1 MSYPSQNRLPYGMAT
16 VQPIPGMPGMAG
28 VAVPGMHGMTPVQVA
43 GISRVPNGMSAMYQ
57 SEKSSGLYPG
67 ANPSYQSL
75 AQQGYLTQ
83 SGSLGQPASLG
94 QPGAAFY
101 GTSSQHPTYLP
112 VSSPSSQQRYM
123 VSAGYPSSASLVSS
137 PSMVPGAATGYP
149 LTAGAGYSLS
159 AQPSSLAQPMP
170 VAATTLSSAGQ
181 SQYPTYLGSQLT
193 PLQISPSQNPYA
205 ASATGHPLYPG
216 SPYASLQMAGAQM
229 PSGQI
234 PGRSQAGS
242 GLPLG
247 YPASPLG
254 SAGFYPGP

>member
-1 MSYPSQNRLPYGMAT
+1 MSYPSQNRLPYGMTT
-16 VQPIPGMPGMAG
+16 VQPIPGVPGMAG
-28 VAVPGMHGMTPVQVA
+28 VAMPGMPGMTQVQV
-43 GISRVPNGMSAMYQ
+43 SRVPNGMSSMYQ
-57 SEKSSGLYPG
+57 SEKSAALYPG

-75 AQQGYLTQ
+75 AQQGFLAQ
-83 SGSLGQPASLG
+83 SGSLGQAGSLG

-101 GTSSQHPTYLP
+101 GTCNQHPTYLP
-112 VSSPSSQQRYM
+112 VTSPSTQQRYM
-123 VSAGYPSSASLVSS
+123 VSAGYPGAGSLVTS
-137 PSMVPGAATGYP
+137 PSMVQGAAAGYP

-159 AQPSSLAQPMP
+159 AQPSSLAQPVP
-170 VAATTLSSAGQ
+170 VSSPGQ
-181 SQYPTYLGSQLT
+181 SQYPTYISSQLT

-234 PGRSQAGS
+234 PGRSPASAGA

-247 YPASPLG
+247 YPASHIG
-254 SAGFYPGP
+254 STGFYPAP